1 MKPETKTKYADVAL
15 RGIKSWAEDD
25 RPREKLLSKSKKA
38 LSDVE
43 LLAIIIG
50 SGNATQSAVEL
61 SRSILSSVSNNLT
74 ELGKLNIAELMRF
87 RGIGEAKA
95 SNITAALELGRR
107 HRLSEGLS
115 KPVIVNSRDAFEI
128 MAPIIGD
135 VTYEEFWII
144 LMNRGSRVQRL
155 LCVSEG
161 SVAGTVADP
170 KKIFKM
176 ALDHHASGVVLCHNH
191 PSGQVNPSTADQRL
205 TRKCREAGLF
215 LDIPVMDH
223 IIVANHKYFSF
234 ADQGLL

>member
-1 MKPETKTKYADVAL
+1 MKQKTGSKYAVARL

-25 RPREKLLSKSKKA
+25 RPREKLLTKSKKA

-61 SRSILSSVSNNLT
+61 ARDILTSVSNNLT
-74 ELGKLNIAELMRF
+74 ELGKLNIAEMMRF

-115 KPVIVNSRDAFEI
+115 KPMIASSRDAFEI
-128 MAPIIGD
+128 IAPIIGD
-135 VTYEEFWII
+135 LTYEEFWII
-144 LMNRGSRVQRL
+144 LMNRGNRVQRL
-155 LCVSEG
+155 MRVSEG

-176 ALDHHASGVVLCHNH
+176 AIDHHASGVVLCHNH
-191 PSGQVNPSTADQRL
+191 PSGQVNPSMADQHL
-205 TRKCREAGLF
+205 TRKCKEAGIF
-215 LDIPVMDH
+215 LDVPVIDH
-223 IIVANHKYFSF
+223 IIVVNHKYFSF
-234 ADQGLL
+234 ADEGLL

>member
-1 MKPETKTKYADVAL
+1 MKTDNKAKYSIGAL
-15 RGIKSWAEDD
+15 RGIKSWAADD
-25 RPREKLLSKSKKA
+25 RPREKLLAKSKKA

-50 SGNATQSAVEL
+50 SGNTTQSAVEL
-61 SRSILSSVSNNLT
+61 SRTILVSVSNNLT

-87 RGIGEAKA
+87 QGIGEAKA

-115 KPVIVNSRDAFEI
+115 KPVIAGSRDAFEI

-144 LMNRGSRVQRL
+144 LMNRGNRVQRM

-161 SVAGTVADP
+161 SIAGTVADP

-176 ALDHHASGVVLCHNH
+176 ALDHHAAGVVLCHNH
-191 PSGQVNPSTADQRL
+191 PSGQVNPSSADQRL
-205 TRKCREAGLF
+205 TRKCKEAGLF

>member
-1 MKPETKTKYADVAL
+1 MKLKNKAKYAVAEM

-25 RPREKLLSKSKKA
+25 RPREKLLAKSKKA

-50 SGNATQSAVEL
+50 SGNASQSAVEL
-61 SRSILSSVSNNLT
+61 SRTILASVSNNLT

-95 SNITAALELGRR
+95 SYITAALELGRR

-115 KPVIVNSRDAFEI
+115 KPVIGNSRDAFEI
-128 MAPIIGD
+128 VAPIIGD
-135 VTYEEFWII
+135 LTYEEFWII
-144 LMNRGSRVQRL
+144 LMNRGSRVQRV

-161 SVAGTVADP
+161 SVGGTVADP

-176 ALDHHASGVVLCHNH
+176 ALDHQASGVVLCHNH
-191 PSGQVNPSTADQRL
+191 PSGQVTPSVADQRL
-205 TRKCREAGLF
+205 TRKCKEAGIF
-215 LDIPVMDH
+215 LEVPVMDH
-223 IIVANHKYFSF
+223 VIVAHNKYFSF
-234 ADQGLL
+234 SDEGLL

>member
-1 MKPETKTKYADVAL
+1 MNPKAESKYAVTRL

-25 RPREKLLSKSKKA
+25 RPREKLLMKSKKA

-50 SGNATQSAVEL
+50 SGNAPQSAVEL
-61 SRSILSSVSNNLT
+61 ARDILTSVSNNLT
-74 ELGKLNIAELMRF
+74 ELGKLNIAEMMRF

-115 KPVIVNSRDAFEI
+115 KQVIASSRDAFEI

-135 VTYEEFWII
+135 LTYEAFWII

-155 LCVSEG
+155 LPVSEG

-191 PSGQVNPSTADQRL
+191 PSGQVNPSMADQRL
-205 TRKCREAGLF
+205 TRKCKEAGAF
-215 LDIPVMDH
+215 LDVPVIDH
-223 IIVANHKYFSF
+223 IIVVNHKYFSF
-234 ADQGLL
+234 ADEGLL